1 MTSPFCC
8 GASVGQLVAA
18 GMTEHMGVRLYAQI
32 GRDGRPL
39 DPFALRS
46 AARPLPWSGVGGS
59 EPRRWGGNAGRATGS
74 FANKGVPTKWHA
86 PLVHALAS
94 TPNLNSPKK

>member
-18 GMTEHMGVRLYAQI
+18 GMTGHMGVRLCAQI

-39 DPFALRS
+39 DPFAASISRS
-46 AARPLPWSGVGGS
+46 TSSMVRCSRVRTAAVG
-59 EPRRWGGNAGRATGS
+59 W
-74 FANKGVPTKWHA
+74 
-86 PLVHALAS
+86 
-94 TPNLNSPKK
+94 